1 MVFAIHQYELVIDK
15 HVSFK
20 TKSHISLWL
29 SPDPVKQ
36 ADVVNGKQHSN
47 KPDVFL
53 CQQIL

>member
-1 MVFAIHQYELVIDK
+1 MDFAIHQYELVIDK